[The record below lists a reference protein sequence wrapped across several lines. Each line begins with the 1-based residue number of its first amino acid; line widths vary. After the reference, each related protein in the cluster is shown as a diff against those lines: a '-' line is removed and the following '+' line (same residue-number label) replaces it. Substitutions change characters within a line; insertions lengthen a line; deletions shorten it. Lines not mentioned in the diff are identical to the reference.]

1 MIYREITDIDPQDM
15 SVDTSGTKNYS
26 LFLTELSQLVA
37 RDMIMCVEPL
47 TIHLGGEVRGRGR
60 RRRGKVFFKR
70 EGKIIIIFLFFSH
83 TLCVMQCYLCL
94 VR

>member
-37 RDMIMCVEPL
+37 KDMIMCVEPL
-47 TIHLGGEVRGRGR
+47 NIHLGGEVRGRRR
-60 RRRGKVFFKR
+60 RRRGKVIWKR
-70 EGKIIIIFLFFSH
+70 EGKLIIIFLFFIVIH
-83 TLCVMQCYLCL
+83 YA
-94 VR
+94 

>member
-37 RDMIMCVEPL
+37 KDMIMCVEPL
-47 TIHLGGEVRGRGR
+47 TIHLGGEVRRIEEEEEEREKLFGRGQNYNN
-60 RRRGKVFFKR
+60 
-70 EGKIIIIFLFFSH
+70 IFIL
-83 TLCVMQCYLCL
+83 
-94 VR
+94 

>member
-37 RDMIMCVEPL
+37 KDMIMCVEPL
-47 TIHLGGEVRGRGR
+47 TTHLGGEVRGREEEER
-60 RRRGKVFFKR
+60 KSFLEERGQNYNN
-70 EGKIIIIFLFFSH
+70 IFIVIH
-83 TLCVMQCYLCL
+83 YA
-94 VR
+94 

>member
-37 RDMIMCVEPL
+37 KDMIMCVEPL

-60 RRRGKVFFKR
+60 RRRGKSFLEER
-70 EGKIIIIFLFFSH
+70 GQNYNNIF
-83 TLCVMQCYLCL
+83 
-94 VR
+94 

>member
-37 RDMIMCVEPL
+37 KDMIMCVEPL
-47 TIHLGGEVRGRGR
+47 TIHLGGEVRGR
-60 RRRGKVFFKR
+60 RRRGKSYLEER
-70 EGKIIIIFLFFSH
+70 GQNYNNIFL
-83 TLCVMQCYLCL
+83 
-94 VR
+94 

>member
-37 RDMIMCVEPL
+37 KDMITCVEPL
-47 TIHLGGEVRGRGR
+47 TIHLGGEVRRR

-70 EGKIIIIFLFFSH
+70 EGKIIIIFLFYSH

-94 VR
+94 GR

>member
-37 RDMIMCVEPL
+37 KDMIMCVEPL
-47 TIHLGGEVRGRGR
+47 TIHLGGEVRRRGR
-60 RRRGKVFFKR
+60 RRRGKSYLEERGQKL
-70 EGKIIIIFLFFSH
+70 IIIIFF
-83 TLCVMQCYLCL
+83 
-94 VR
+94 

>member
-37 RDMIMCVEPL
+37 KDMIMCVEPL
-47 TIHLGGEVRGRGR
+47 TIHLGGEVRGIEEEE
-60 RRRGKVFFKR
+60 KKSFWKR
-70 EGKIIIIFLFFSH
+70 EGKIIIIFF
-83 TLCVMQCYLCL
+83 
-94 VR
+94 